1 MTFCI
6 AVLKKDCV
14 VGTAAKRPCEA
25 LYGIAVQFYFRRL
38 CGRRK
43 AVRIP
48 PREPRAHHDTGIRW
62 HCWEPTVFPGEKRI
76 QNGDILVFIV
86 NIEKLYFI
94 MNHFAIYTIKT
105 KTNGFFMRFYSRTI
119 VGSQLWVDI

>member
-94 MNHFAIYTIKT
+94 ASEASNLSLGVEPANKQIQILRRKIL
-105 KTNGFFMRFYSRTI
+105 G
-119 VGSQLWVDI
+119 